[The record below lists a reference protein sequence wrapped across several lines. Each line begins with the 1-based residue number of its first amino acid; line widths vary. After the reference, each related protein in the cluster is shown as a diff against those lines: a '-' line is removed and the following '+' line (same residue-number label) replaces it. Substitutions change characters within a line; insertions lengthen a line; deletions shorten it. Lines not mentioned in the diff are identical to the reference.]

1 MICAKGRSK
10 GLPGKKIKLL
20 DGVPLICRSI
30 MIAKQINTITRVV
43 VSTDSGKIAEL
54 TIEYGEEDT
63 SREWLV

>member
-1 MICAKGRSK
+1 
-10 GLPGKKIKLL
+10 
-20 DGVPLICRSI
+20 